1 MRGALP
7 SCGTQEGECADDC
20 SPVEQDILLMRRIP
34 WQTPHC
40 VDKDGKLLLSETGQ
54 EWLDKAVR
62 RREKLAE
69 EVRSDI
75 GESSFFVEPPIRR
88 MWIKAQELDEGLAG
102 WFKEAD
108 DESSPLSRRHPSDGC
123 LERLVKVGKT
133 GVEHYVPVV
142 PTGDAAVNLTWRRW
156 VFLQVHIGACG
167 AHRLANQTMLILSRV
182 AAWPGDRK
190 DVEKWVE
197 DCMTC

>member
-1 MRGALP
+1 
-7 SCGTQEGECADDC
+7 
-20 SPVEQDILLMRRIP
+20 MRRIP

-62 RREKLAE
+62 RREKLAG
-69 EVRSDI
+69 EVRSDV
-75 GESSFFVEPPIRR
+75 GESSFFVEAPIRR
-88 MWIKAQELDEGLAG
+88 MWIKAQELDEGLAA

-108 DESSPLSRRHPSDGC
+108 DESNLISRRHPSDGC

-142 PTGDAAVNLTWRRW
+142 PTGDAAVNLT
-156 VFLQVHIGACG
+156 
-167 AHRLANQTMLILSRV
+167 
-182 AAWPGDRK
+182 
-190 DVEKWVE
+190 
-197 DCMTC
+197 